1 MKKILATIS
10 ITILLNT
17 CATLET
23 LDKPKFYSGTRMDI
37 ESLNDRSRSHG
48 TSADLADA
56 FIKSLYLIDLP
67 FSFVADTA
75 LLPIKTLQVLA
86 SGDEEDKTK
95 RSDVPRHQ

>member
-10 ITILLNT
+10 ITILLNA

-23 LDKPKFYSGTRMDI
+23 LDKPKFYSGTRTDI
-37 ESLNDRSRSHG
+37 EALNDRSRSHG
-48 TSADLADA
+48 TSADLSDA
-56 FIKSLYLIDLP
+56 FIKPLYLLDLP

-75 LLPIKTLQVLA
+75 LLPIKTIQVLA

-95 RSDVPRHQ
+95 RSDVPLHQ